1 MSPFREVAFLPPQSQ
16 NRHSAD
22 FARGTRKTKGAK
34 AAPWVNCDF
43 FTACTRTRARML
55 MLGSLDRRVKA
66 HFEKSRFYRPKV
78 RIAKSADI
86 ARGTRKMK
94 GAKAAPGVNCDR
106 STARTCTRAR
116 MLMLGSLERSWKVAC
131 VKKSAE
137 EN

>member
-1 MSPFREVAFLPPQSQ
+1 MSPFREVAVLPPQSQ

-22 FARGTRKTKGAK
+22 FARGTRKT
-34 AAPWVNCDF
+34 
-43 FTACTRTRARML
+43 
-55 MLGSLDRRVKA
+55 
-66 HFEKSRFYRPKV
+66 
-78 RIAKSADI
+78 
-86 ARGTRKMK
+86 K